1 MRPFTQEDEKRA
13 MSSLKDIFD
22 NERAFAYYDKKVAK
36 SEKAAR
42 VACLSLAI
50 NDLYGCHKEVDA
62 EQGMAATSVV
72 MLMLIG
78 CPLLMNG
85 CFTGKG

>member
-50 NDLYGCHKEVDA
+50 ND
-62 EQGMAATSVV
+62 
-72 MLMLIG
+72 
-78 CPLLMNG
+78 
-85 CFTGKG
+85 